1 MKNYPAFII
10 DRSRR
15 SEASRFADD
24 FVVCTDKEMGFIA
37 RVYTLPRSRW
47 SEFREV
53 YDALDEQTQ
62 ERRYMFA
69 SIRNGEAHIVLE
81 VERMLYEPIANWAR
95 LKPLLKKAMKAYL
108 YGEIKEVKGDGRI
121 IDAQISAVTDLLRT
135 LESQRERMIDVNGV
149 TATDNY
155 INATRGAI
163 DSLKLLKHIYD
174 NGRGN

>member
-1 MKNYPAFII
+1 MKQYPAFII

-24 FVVCTDKEMGFIA
+24 FIVCTDKEMGFIA
-37 RVYTLPRSRW
+37 RAYTLPRSRW
-47 SEFREV
+47 MEFRKAYE
-53 YDALDEQTQ
+53 ALDEATQ
-62 ERRYMFA
+62 EHRYYFA
-69 SIRNGEAHIVLE
+69 SIRNGEAHVVME

-108 YGEIKEVKGDGRI
+108 YGEIKEVSGDGRA
-121 IDAQISAVTDLLRT
+121 IDLQISAVSDLLRT
-135 LESQRERMIDVNGV
+135 MESQRAQMIDRNGE

-163 DSLKLLKHIYD
+163 ESLKLLKRIYD
-174 NGRGN
+174 NGREN